1 MRKFRKGLRCVP
13 ETDEET
19 YLERQVAL
27 VMVGLAIVFVVAAVM
42 AVASTFWGWL
52 P

>member
-1 MRKFRKGLRCVP
+1 MRKFRKGLRYAP
-13 ETDEET
+13 ETDEEA

-42 AVASTFWGWL
+42 VVASTFRGWR